1 MIIVGG
7 TATNGIDDNL
17 SKIVKAPLIKVEH
30 KIFPD
35 GESYIRIP
43 QLITGQ
49 EVYVVQSLY
58 PPQDKHIIELL
69 LILETLSDMKN
80 NKITAIIPYLAYAR
94 QDRRFKEGE
103 AVSIKTILN
112 AIKRAGADSLIVI
125 EPHKVEELSYFN
137 GEVRI
142 ADPIPEIAREVKKK
156 VEKPFVLAPD
166 RGALERA
173 KRLANE
179 LECEYSFIEKERD
192 RDTGEVRIKNLP
204 DIKVKDLDVILIDDI
219 ISTGGTMIQAAQAA
233 YNLGARKVIAAAF
246 HALFIENAYERMIN
260 SGIREIITTNTL
272 PQDPNKV
279 TIVDVSP
286 SIARKL

>member
-7 TATNGIDDNL
+7 TATNGIDENL
-17 SKIVKAPLIKVEH
+17 SKIVKVPLIKVEH

-43 QLITGQ
+43 QLISGQ

-80 NKITAIIPYLAYAR
+80 NRITAIIPYLAYAR

-103 AVSIKTILN
+103 AVSIKTVLN
-112 AIKRAGADSLIVI
+112 SIRRAGADSIIVI
-125 EPHKVEELSYFN
+125 EPHKMEELSYFN
-137 GEVRI
+137 GEVKV
-142 ADPIPEIAREVKKK
+142 ADPIPEIAREIKKR

-179 LECEYSFIEKERD
+179 LQCEYSFIEKERD

-204 DIKVKDLDVILIDDI
+204 DIKVRDKDVILIDDI
-219 ISTGGTMIQAAQAA
+219 ISTGGTMIQAAQAV
-233 YNLGARKVIAAAF
+233 YKLGARKVIAAAF
-246 HALFIENAYERMIN
+246 HALFVENAYERMIN
-260 SGIREIITTNTL
+260 SGIKEIITTNTI
-272 PQDPNKV
+272 PQDPSKV
-279 TIVDVSP
+279 VVVDVSP

>member
-17 SKIVKAPLIKVEH
+17 AKIVKTPLIKVEH

-43 QLITGQ
+43 QLISGQ

-80 NKITAIIPYLAYAR
+80 NKITAVIPYLAYAR

-103 AVSIKTILN
+103 AVSIKTVLN

-137 GEVRI
+137 GEVKI
-142 ADPIPEIAREVKKK
+142 ADPTPEIAREVKKR
-156 VEKPFVLAPD
+156 VERPFVLAPD

-179 LECEYSFIEKERD
+179 LQCEYSFIEKERD
-192 RDTGEVRIKNLP
+192 RDTGGVRIKNLP
-204 DIKVKDLDVILIDDI
+204 DIKVKDMDVILIDDI
-219 ISTGGTMIQAAQAA
+219 ISTGGTMIQAAQAV
-233 YNLGARKVIAAAF
+233 YKLGARKVIAASF

>member
-1 MIIVGG
+1 MIIIGG
-7 TATNGIDDNL
+7 TATNGIDENL

-30 KIFPD
+30 KVFPD

-43 QLITGQ
+43 QRVSDE

-58 PPQDKHIIELL
+58 PPQDKHLIELL
-69 LILETLSDMKN
+69 LILETLTDMKN
-80 NKITAIIPYLAYAR
+80 DKITAIIPYLAYAR

-103 AVSIKTILN
+103 AVSIKTVLN
-112 AIKRAGADSLIVI
+112 AIQRSGANSLIVI
-125 EPHKVEELSYFN
+125 EPHKAEELSYFN
-137 GEVRI
+137 GEIKV
-142 ADPIPEIAREVKKK
+142 ADPTPEIAKEIERK

-179 LECEYSFIEKERD
+179 LQCEYAFIEKERD

-204 DIKVKDLDVILIDDI
+204 DIKVKDMDVILIDDI
-219 ISTGGTMIQAAQAA
+219 ISTGGTMIQAAQAS
-233 YNLGARKVIAAAF
+233 YNLGAKKVIAAAF
-246 HALFIENAYERMIN
+246 HALFIENAYERMMN
-260 SGIREIITTNTL
+260 SGIKEVITTNTL